1 MFSGF
6 AHDHLCKRVVPHQA
20 LVALHLAARMWL
32 LASDCEVVHRP
43 CDRVAPH
50 PSALGNSRL
59 CHFMAIWATGERDT
73 LNCRVPVS
81 TKPIIASAP
90 TSMQIVINRPLR
102 SLIASTK
109 NSPARNGEPHENKE
123 KRFIVDRL
131 RTSESVG
138 LPVLFS
144 G

>member
-1 MFSGF
+1 MI
-6 AHDHLCKRVVPHQA
+6 DKQ
-20 LVALHLAARMWL
+20 LAA
-32 LASDCEVVHRP
+32 LAL
-43 CDRVAPH
+43 APGRAIAWPEGEH
-50 PSALGNSRL
+50 PSALGNYRL

-73 LNCRVPVS
+73 LTCRVPVS
-81 TKPIIASAP
+81 TKPIMASAP

-102 SLIASTK
+102 SLIAPTK

-138 LPVLFS
+138 PPVLFS